1 METRKKVFDLVKSEF
16 FDEINIEIEIINL
29 NDNFPVFPAL
39 PVITVLESE
48 LIGSKIG
55 NVTATDSD
63 FGEYGKVT
71 YSTISSV
78 ITIDHIT
85 GEIFLA
91 KILDR
96 EVEETFI
103 VTIVATDGG
112 GLQISG
118 FFRIK

>member
-39 PVITVLESE
+39 PVIQVLESE
-48 LIGSKIG
+48 PIGSKIG

-63 FGEYGKVT
+63 FGEYGEVT

-91 KILDR
+91 KVLDR
-96 EVEETFI
+96 EVEEMFI
-103 VTIVATDGG
+103 ITIVATDGG

-118 FFRIK
+118 FFQIK